1 MEKTYE
7 VRPTRLGAALLLL
20 GFSERPRDAAINQQ
34 VDTAT
39 YFFLT
44 ASIGAVVMVF
54 PYEKYYSCSLGL
66 ETTVIKNPDDVI
78 KWAVKALERKGL

>member
-20 GFSERPRDAAINQQ
+20 GFSERPREAPLNQQ
-34 VDTAT
+34 LDTAT

-44 ASIGAVVMVF
+44 ASTAAVVMVF
-54 PYEKYYSCSLGL
+54 PYEKYYSCSLGI
-66 ETTVIKNPDDVI
+66 ETTVITNPDDVI
-78 KWAVKALERKGL
+78 KWAVKALEREGL